1 MFWKKKKL
9 YLEIDP
15 DEIFLD
21 SKNIPLFDRHQFEG
35 KIERPIGLNTVR
47 LFSVGCLLVGIIFV
61 SKIGILQ
68 IKKGDFY
75 VALSEENSINAKPL
89 FAERG
94 VIYDRYGREL
104 AWNEQGEEDFLL
116 RKYTENGGFG
126 LLLGYTS
133 YPAKDKS
140 GNYWRLYSE
149 GKAGIEKDMND
160 ILSGKNGRLII
171 EEDALGNKQNSN
183 IVVSSVPGENISLS
197 IDKEFQA
204 SVYGAIN
211 HYVEAGI
218 YSGGAGIV
226 MDIETGELI
235 VITSAPEFSPQV
247 MTEGQ
252 DKALISSYLTDRRSP
267 FLNKAVSGLY
277 TPGSIVKPYV
287 AIGALEEGVISPEKE
302 IFSSGQIE
310 IPNPYFPE
318 LSSIF
323 RDNKAHGYVDMRH
336 ALAVSSNVYFYEIGG
351 GFQDQKGIGI
361 RGIEKYSKLFG
372 LGTETGVNI
381 SGEIGGSVPTPEW
394 KARYFPGDPWRVGDT
409 YHTSIGQYGFQVTP
423 IQMVRAIAGVASS
436 GSLVTPTIF
445 MGEETK
451 KETLEIN
458 ESSYIPVKEGMKLSV
473 EEGNAIALNLIDL
486 EIAAKTGTA
495 QVGALK
501 THTNSW
507 VTGFFPYENPKYAFV
522 LLMEKG
528 PKEQAPSAS
537 FIMRE
542 ALDNLRL
549 SSPNYFQQVDSGV
562 TE

>member
-1 MFWKKKKL
+1 MFWKKKKI

-35 KIERPIGLNTVR
+35 KIERPIGLSSV
-47 LFSVGCLLVGIIFV
+47 LFFSICCVLVGIIFTV
-61 SKIGILQ
+61 KVGILQ
-68 IKKGDFY
+68 IKKGEY
-75 VALSEENSINAKPL
+75 YSVLSEGNSINAKPI

-94 VIYDRYGREL
+94 VIYDRYDREL
-104 AWNEQGEEDFLL
+104 AWNEQGDTDFLK
-116 RKYTENGGFG
+116 RKYVDGGGFG
-126 LLLGYTS
+126 LLLGYVS

-140 GNYWRLYSE
+140 GNYWRFDSE
-149 GKAGIEKDMND
+149 GKAGIEEDLNS

-183 IVVSSVPGENISLS
+183 IVVDATRGENVILS
-197 IDKEFQA
+197 IDKEFQSA
-204 SVYGAIN
+204 VFNAISN
-211 HYVEAGI
+211 YTESGI

-226 MDIETGELI
+226 MDINTGELI
-235 VITSAPEFSPQV
+235 VITSAPEFDSEV
-247 MTEGQ
+247 MTEGENRS
-252 DKALISSYLTDRRSP
+252 LISSYLTDKRNP
-267 FLNKAVSGLY
+267 FLNKAISGLY

-287 AIGALEEGVISPEKE
+287 ALGALEEGVISPDKF

-323 RDNKAHGYVDMRH
+323 KDNKAHGYVDMRK

-361 RGIEKYSKLFG
+361 RGIEKYTKLFG
-372 LGTETGVNI
+372 LGTKTGVNI
-381 SGEIGGSVPTPEW
+381 SGEISGTVPTPEW
-394 KARYFPGDPWRVGDT
+394 KAKFFPGDPWRVGDT

-423 IQMVRAIAGVASS
+423 IQMVRAIAGVANE
-436 GSLVTPTIF
+436 GTLVTPTIF
-445 MGEETK
+445 KGKEPKYQEIEIK
-451 KETLEIN
+451 KEN
-458 ESSYIPVKEGMKLSV
+458 YIPVKEGMRMSV
-473 EEGNAIALNLIDL
+473 EEGTTIALNLSDL
-486 EIAAKTGTA
+486 HIAAKTGTA

-501 THTNSW
+501 THVNSW

-528 PKEQAPSAS
+528 PKDQAPSAS

-542 ALDNLRL
+542 ALDKLRL
-549 SSPNYFQQVDSGV
+549 SSPNYFGEVDSLLV
-562 TE
+562 E